1 MTLNEAFLVQLKKDR
16 VALQLGLE
24 SLQTGELDIPDGS
37 SRGRLENRRNEMIE
51 QYKLMLENME
61 RDITNLES
69 ES

>member
-1 MTLNEAFLVQLKKDR
+1 MTLNEASLVQLKEDR

-24 SLQTGELDIPDGS
+24 SLQTGDIDIPDGP
-37 SRGRLENRRNEMIE
+37 SRQRLENRRNEMIE

-61 RDITNLES
+61 RDIINLES